1 MWYAFYVAWARTDG
15 NDRLSWAAR
24 PLCPLDLVVRS
35 PRNAESF
42 KDWGFGFM
50 SSVIDRSSSRI
61 KPEKIEQAVIRF
73 AGDSGDGMQI
83 TGSQFTNTVALY
95 GNDIATFPDFPAEIR
110 APAGTLPGV
119 SGYQLHFASSDV
131 YTPGDAVDVLIA
143 MNPAALKVN
152 IADLKPNGILIV
164 NSDSFGENDLRKAQ
178 LTANPLE
185 DHSLDKYRLFS
196 VELERLTRVSLE
208 HLGLDAKSMDR
219 CKNFFALGMCYW
231 LYNRSTES
239 TVRWIEDKFKNK
251 PLLVEAN
258 KLAMKAGYSYCEATE
273 AFQISYEIP
282 PAQLAPGSYRNMS
295 GNQALALG
303 FVTASQK
310 SGLRLFQGSYPITPA
325 SDILHELAQYKDF
338 GVMTFQ
344 AEDEIA
350 AVTSTIGAAYAG
362 ALGLTTTSGPGMA
375 LKTEAIGLAIAVE
388 IPLVICDIQRGGPST
403 GLPTKTEQADLLQAL
418 FGRNSEAPVPV
429 IAPATPSDCFWA
441 AIEAS
446 RIAVKYMVPVI
457 LLSDGYLANGAEP
470 WRIPDLAEIP
480 EIPVQFATEPNSPG
494 GYLPYKRNPDT
505 LARPWAVPGTP
516 GLEHRI
522 GGLEKQDVTG
532 NINYEPLNHENMVRI
547 RAAKVAAIAQ
557 DIPEAVP
564 SGDPKGDLLIIAWGS
579 THGAITAAVNAQ
591 RAEGRKI
598 GHVHLR
604 HLNPLPSNLGDVIK
618 RYKHVLVP
626 ELNMGQLLWI
636 LRAKFLV
643 DAVGLNKIQG
653 RPFKQAELEQKIEEM
668 LGVD

>member
-1 MWYAFYVAWARTDG
+1 MSTVIETP
-15 NDRLSWAAR
+15 LSRVR
-24 PLCPLDLVVRS
+24 P
-35 PRNAESF
+35 
-42 KDWGFGFM
+42 KK
-50 SSVIDRSSSRI
+50 ID
-61 KPEKIEQAVIRF
+61 QAVIRF

-152 IADLKPNGILIV
+152 IADLKANGILIV
-164 NSDSFGENDLRKAQ
+164 NSDSFKETDLRKAQ
-178 LTANPLE
+178 MAANPLE
-185 DHSLDKYRLFS
+185 DHSLDKFRVFS
-196 VELERLTRVSLE
+196 VELERLTRVALE
-208 HLGLDAKSMDR
+208 HLGLDAKSVDR

-231 LYNRSTES
+231 LYNRSMES
-239 TVRWIEDKFKNK
+239 TTRWIQDKFKNK

-282 PAQLAPGSYRNMS
+282 PAQLAPGMYRNLS

-325 SDILHELAQYKDF
+325 SDILHELSQYKDF

-350 AVTSTIGAAYAG
+350 AITSAIGAAYAG
-362 ALGLTTTSGPGMA
+362 ALAITTTSGPGMA
-375 LKTEAIGLAIAVE
+375 LKTEALGLAVAVE

-418 FGRNSEAPVPV
+418 FGRNSEAPVPIV
-429 IAPATPSDCFWA
+429 APATPSDCFWA
-441 AIEAS
+441 ALEAS

-457 LLSDGYLANGAEP
+457 VLSDGYLANGAEP
-470 WRIPDLAEIP
+470 WRIPDVNEIP
-480 EIPVQFATEPNSPG
+480 DFTVKFAKEPNAPN
-494 GYLPYKRNPDT
+494 GYLPYKRDPQT
-505 LARPWAVPGTP
+505 LARPWAVPGTA
-516 GLEHRI
+516 GLEHRV

-547 RAAKVAAIAQ
+547 RAAKVAAVAQ
-557 DIPEAVP
+557 DIPDVVP
-564 SGDPKGDLLIIAWGS
+564 AGDPQGDLLIVAWGS
-579 THGAITAAVNAQ
+579 THGAITAAVKAQ

-604 HLNPLPSNLGDVIK
+604 HLNPLPSNLGEVIA
-618 RYKHVLVP
+618 RYKQVLVP

-636 LRAKFLV
+636 LRAKYLV
-643 DAVGLNKIQG
+643 DAIGLNKIQG
-653 RPFKQAELEQKIEEM
+653 RPFKQAELEEKIEEL
-668 LGVD
+668 LGT

>member
-1 MWYAFYVAWARTDG
+1 MST
-15 NDRLSWAAR
+15 L
-24 PLCPLDLVVRS
+24 
-35 PRNAESF
+35 AESPLT
-42 KDWGFGFM
+42 KH
-50 SSVIDRSSSRI
+50 RR
-61 KPEKIEQAVIRF
+61 EKIDQAVIRF

-119 SGYQLHFASSDV
+119 SGYQLHFSSSDV

-152 IADLKPNGILIV
+152 LADLKANGILIV
-164 NSDSFGENDLRKAQ
+164 NSDSFKEVDLRKAQ
-178 LTANPLE
+178 MSSNPLE
-185 DHSLDKYRLFS
+185 DHSLDKFRLFS
-196 VELERLTRVSLE
+196 VELERLTRAALE

-231 LYNRSTES
+231 LYNRTMDS
-239 TVRWIEDKFKNK
+239 TVRWIEAKFKNK

-273 AFQISYEIP
+273 AFQVSYEIP
-282 PAQLAPGSYRNMS
+282 PAQLSPGVYRNIS

-325 SDILHELAQYKDF
+325 SDILHELSQYKDF
-338 GVMTFQ
+338 GVLTFQ

-350 AVTSTIGAAYAG
+350 AVTSAIGAAYAG
-362 ALGLTTTSGPGMA
+362 ALAITTTSGPGMA
-375 LKTEAIGLAIAVE
+375 LKTEAMGLAVAVE

-418 FGRNSEAPVPV
+418 FGRNSEAPIPV
-429 IAPATPSDCFWA
+429 VAAATPSDCFWA
-441 AIEAS
+441 ALEAS

-470 WRIPDLAEIP
+470 WRIPKADEIP
-480 EIPVQFATEPNSPG
+480 AIPVRFATEPNGPNG
-494 GYLPYKRNPDT
+494 NYLPYKRDPET

-522 GGLEKQDVTG
+522 GGLEKQDVSG
-532 NINYEPLNHENMVRI
+532 NINYEPLNHEKMVRI
-547 RAAKVAAIAQ
+547 RAAKVEAIAQ
-557 DIPEAVP
+557 DIPEIKPV
-564 SGDPKGDLLIIAWGS
+564 GDPAGDLLIIAWGS
-579 THGAITAAVNAQ
+579 THGSITAAVKAQ

-604 HLNPLPSNLGDVIK
+604 HLNPLPSNLGDVMS
-618 RYKHVLVP
+618 RYKKVLVP
-626 ELNMGQLLWI
+626 ELNMGQLLWV
-636 LRAKFLV
+636 LRAKYLV

-668 LGVD
+668 LEV

>member
-1 MWYAFYVAWARTDG
+1 MSTLID
-15 NDRLSWAAR
+15 S
-24 PLCPLDLVVRS
+24 PLTKSRREKLD
-35 PRNAESF
+35 
-42 KDWGFGFM
+42 
-50 SSVIDRSSSRI
+50 
-61 KPEKIEQAVIRF
+61 QAVIRF

-119 SGYQLHFASSDV
+119 SGYQLHFSSSDV

-152 IADLKPNGILIV
+152 VADLKANGILIV
-164 NSDSFGENDLRKAQ
+164 NSDSFKETDLRKAQ
-178 LTANPLE
+178 MTSNPLE
-185 DHSLDKYRLFS
+185 DHSLDKFRLFS
-196 VELERLTRVSLE
+196 VELERLTRVALE
-208 HLGLDAKSMDR
+208 HLGLDAKSVDR

-231 LYNRSTES
+231 LYNRSMDS

-282 PAQLAPGSYRNMS
+282 PAQLAPGTYRNLS

-303 FVTASQK
+303 FITASQK

-325 SDILHELAQYKDF
+325 SDILHELSQYKDF

-350 AVTSTIGAAYAG
+350 AITSAIGAAYAG
-362 ALGLTTTSGPGMA
+362 ALAITTTSGPGMA
-375 LKTEAIGLAIAVE
+375 LKTEAMGLAVAVE
-388 IPLVICDIQRGGPST
+388 IPLVVCDIQRGGPST

-418 FGRNSEAPVPV
+418 FGRNSEAPIPIV
-429 IAPATPSDCFWA
+429 AAATPSDCFWA
-441 AIEAS
+441 AIEAC

-470 WRIPDLAEIP
+470 WRIPDAADIP
-480 EIPVQFATEPNSPG
+480 AFPVHFATEPNSPNG
-494 GYLPYKRNPDT
+494 GYLPYKRDPQT

-522 GGLEKQDVTG
+522 GGLEKQDVSG
-532 NINYEPLNHENMVRI
+532 NINYEPLNHEKMVRI
-547 RAAKVAAIAQ
+547 RAAKVEAIAQ
-557 DIPEAVP
+557 DIPDIEP
-564 SGDPKGDLLIIAWGS
+564 TGDPEGDLLIVAWGS
-579 THGAITAAVNAQ
+579 THGAITAAVKAQ
-591 RAEGRKI
+591 RAQGRRI

-618 RYKHVLVP
+618 RYKKVLVP
-626 ELNMGQLLWI
+626 ELNMGQLLWV
-636 LRAKFLV
+636 LRAKYLV

-653 RPFKQAELEQKIEEM
+653 RPFKQVELEQKIEEM
-668 LGVD
+668 LDA